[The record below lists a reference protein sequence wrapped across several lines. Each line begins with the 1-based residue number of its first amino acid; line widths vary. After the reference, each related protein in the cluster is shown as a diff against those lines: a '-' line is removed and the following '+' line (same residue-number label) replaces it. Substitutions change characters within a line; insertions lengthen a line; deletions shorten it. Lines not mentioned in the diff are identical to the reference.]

1 MAEYTFAVS
10 GDSPADLWLR
20 RPDVDT
26 GVHHELAVGKRAPAI
41 LIAESAEIPR
51 LKRKTGFGK
60 DLLVFPDSESLRAHD
75 AIMQH
80 RPSLVVLSEL
90 FAKTRRGAELIG
102 RIQTDVTLTHCQIRV
117 LSDAGDY
124 LLLVAERVTA
134 GSSSTLEEPGKP
146 LPPQYNGTRAAQ
158 RVRIGEGL
166 EVRVDGNPVTLVDL
180 SPTGAQVCL
189 TAILRPYQRVRLVV
203 VDGSSMFRFAA
214 SVVWVSFEPRKVKGP
229 PQYRAGLGFVGADP
243 DVVEALCVRYRP
255 PGRPETAQLGKPS
268 RHPLEPDMSATEPLP
283 AVVGVVDEEV
293 NIEEEI
299 RIEDVALSEPSR
311 HQPEPDVSA
320 TEPLPAVVAVVNE
333 EVSIE
338 EEFKVEDVTLSEPS
352 RHPLE
357 PDVSSA
363 EPPQAVVEADV
374 GVEKSRKPRRRAA
387 SLRELPSGTPVVIKR
402 RGSKEEVVVLV
413 RVKQTRFI
421 AKDAAG
427 RSVDLAVRDF
437 LRPHLENRPT

>member
-1 MAEYTFAVS
+1 MAEYTFALS
-10 GDSPADLWLR
+10 SDSPAADRQLR

-26 GVHHELAVGKRAPAI
+26 GVHHELPVGTRAPAV

-51 LKRKTGFGK
+51 MKRKTGFGK

-75 AIMQH
+75 AIMLH

-102 RIQTDVTLTHCQIRV
+102 RIQTNATLTHCQIRV

-189 TAILRPYQRVRLVV
+189 TVILRPYQRVRLVV
-203 VDGSSMFRFAA
+203 VNGPSMFRFGA
-214 SVVWVSFEPRKVKGP
+214 SVRWVSFEPRKTKGP
-229 PQYRAGLGFVGADP
+229 PQYRAGLGFVDADP
-243 DVVEALCVRYRP
+243 DVVEALCVQYRP
-255 PGRPETAQLGKPS
+255 PGRPETTQLG
-268 RHPLEPDMSATEPLP
+268 
-283 AVVGVVDEEV
+283 
-293 NIEEEI
+293 
-299 RIEDVALSEPSR
+299 EPSR
-311 HQPEPDVSA
+311 DPLEPDVSA
-320 TEPLPAVVAVVNE
+320 PEPLPAVVAVVNE

-338 EEFKVEDVTLSEPS
+338 VVNEEVNIEEEIRIEDVTLGEPS
-352 RHPLE
+352 WHQLE
-357 PDVSSA
+357 PDLSPT
-363 EPPQAVVEADV
+363 EQPQTVVEADV
-374 GVEKSRKPRRRAA
+374 GLKKSLKKSRKPRRGAA

-402 RGSKEEVVVLV
+402 R
-413 RVKQTRFI
+413 T
-421 AKDAAG
+421 AKKK
-427 RSVDLAVRDF
+427 
-437 LRPHLENRPT
+437 